1 MRKKKSD
8 AQLALAEALQ
18 DSNDFDQAIVEFE
31 KILTTDAKNVD
42 ALAGAGF
49 SLVNVGYIKTDKEKL
64 QQGANY
70 LQKFAELAP
79 DTHKYKA
86 DAKALLDS
94 LKKEQNV
101 APQKTTKKKP

>member
-1 MRKKKSD
+1 MVAFQEYIAAEPDAKKKSD

-49 SLVNVGYIKTDKEKL
+49 SLVNVGYIKTDKENSNK
-64 QQGANY
+64 
-70 LQKFAELAP
+70 ELIICKNLP
-79 DTHKYKA
+79 
-86 DAKALLDS
+86 
-94 LKKEQNV
+94 N
-101 APQKTTKKKP
+101 